1 MIIFVTLY
9 FQDGR
14 SATISSGP
22 ALLPVCNGGLRERQ
36 MNVAGPAS
44 NFLFPLPGHPR
55 GSTNIGTPS
64 TLNRFQAR
72 EESRDVGP
80 NIEQY
85 DFLSDQS
92 FDVMDNDLWSD
103 FTECRHFTAGQ
114 LSDNSLCREPSYV
127 PLKADLTDA
136 NVDSFMT
143 FPNVTNFYSIR
154 TLHS

>member
-1 MIIFVTLY
+1 MY

-22 ALLPVCNGGLRERQ
+22 ALLPVCHGGLRERQ

-44 NFLFPLPGHPR
+44 NFPSPLPGHPR

-64 TLNRFQAR
+64 TLNRFQAQ

-80 NIEQY
+80 NIEHF

-103 FTECRHFTAGQ
+103 YTECRHFTAGQ
-114 LSDNSLCREPSYV
+114 PSDNSLCREPSYV
-127 PLKADLTDA
+127 PLKADMTDT
-136 NVDSFMT
+136 NVDSLIT
-143 FPNVTNFYSIR
+143 FPHEANFYSIR